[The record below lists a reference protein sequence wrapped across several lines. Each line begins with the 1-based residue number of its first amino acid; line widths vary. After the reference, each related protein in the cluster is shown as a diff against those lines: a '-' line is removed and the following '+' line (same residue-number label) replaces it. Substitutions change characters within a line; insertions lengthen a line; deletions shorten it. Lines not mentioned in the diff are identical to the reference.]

1 MKELFITNN
10 SEYDLVVRPRSN
22 RTKEVMFTAKV
33 NTHRYK
39 DGRDHAEDEMDREF
53 HSHHRHHYGSGG
65 DGDLHSSVA
74 KHRSSWYLNSL
85 IGNDSTTGNSNSG
98 IGNNGSSNSGS
109 NNNDQNITS
118 FSMRD
123 DNHRSVNDDVSV
135 GVDDIQGIDY
145 AINDNREN
153 HDDRTQDHHS
163 FFHSTHEQSVVEK
176 TISEVR
182 VSAHSSF
189 RLCVYYSPSL
199 DDTDGENDD
208 IDDDGDDDGD
218 NHDESDNDSD
228 ESGNKNR
235 MDNDEDEDIHGNLST
250 IHKRMNNNHTTTAP
264 TSNTTITTSTSSS
277 STTKYKSKSKT
288 NIHNKSKKRKLLR
301 NPNYLDLHQDD
312 FYLLFELQSPREY
325 GEISLFCHVAYCH
338 SFVEADSEIRFSRC
352 ESGESYTKEWIIQN
366 RVSKFSGII
375 LILIIILIIVVV
387 EEFFSITLSLLFSF
401 K

>member
-22 RTKEVMFTAKV
+22 RLKEVMFTAKV
-33 NTHRYK
+33 NTHHYT
-39 DGRDHAEDEMDREF
+39 DGRSHAEDGMDSEF
-53 HSHHRHHYGSGG
+53 HSHHHYYGSGG

-74 KHRSSWYLNSL
+74 QHRGSWYLNSL
-85 IGNDSTTGNSNSG
+85 IGNDSNNGNSSSG
-98 IGNNGSSNSGS
+98 IGNNDSSSSSS
-109 NNNDQNITS
+109 NNNNQNLTS

-123 DNHRSVNDDVSV
+123 DNHQSVNDGVGVGV
-135 GVDDIQGIDY
+135 GVDVVDIQGINN
-145 AINDNREN
+145 AINDNRDN
-153 HDDRTQDHHS
+153 HDDRTQDNNS
-163 FFHSTHEQSVVEK
+163 YFHSTHEQSVIEK

-199 DDTDGENDD
+199 DNDNDD
-208 IDDDGDDDGD
+208 NADDGDDSDGD
-218 NHDESDNDSD
+218 DSD
-228 ESGNKNR
+228 GDEGNDKNR
-235 MDNDEDEDIHGNLST
+235 IDDDEDEDTHRSSST
-250 IHKRMNNNHTTTAP
+250 IHNRMSNNNTTNNTA
-264 TSNTTITTSTSSS
+264 ITTSTSSA
-277 STTKYKSKSKT
+277 STTKSKSKT
-288 NIHNKSKKRKLLR
+288 NYYIKNKKRKLLR

-325 GEISLFCHVAYCH
+325 GEISLFCHVEYCH

-366 RVSKFSGII
+366 RVSESAFSII
-375 LILIIILIIVVV
+375 L
-387 EEFFSITLSLLFSF
+387 SFSF